1 MDDSRSS
8 LATLSEQ
15 LNESSESKKLPT
27 VSDKELQRAAQI
39 QKIVDLLA
47 RGRTIEQACDV
58 VGISA
63 RTWRRW
69 RKDGYVAD
77 VINAKF
83 NDVTSGVK
91 DLVAESLVE
100 STKVLTSLAKG
111 KIPRNTAINGVL
123 APRDVIAAQQQLMTL
138 WEKLGGDAESK
149 EREQERLLEELA
161 NAHIS
166 ITTVHVD
173 TVNVGSETQP
183 MPIPTGARP
192 AVIEGE
198 IEEAD
203 DNDND

>member
-1 MDDSRSS
+1 
-8 LATLSEQ
+8 
-15 LNESSESKKLPT
+15 LNESSESEKLPT
-27 VSDKELQRAAQI
+27 VSDKELQRAVQI

-47 RGRTIEQACDV
+47 RGRTIEQACDA
-58 VGISA
+58 VGISP

-198 IEEAD
+198 IEETD